1 MLTPLLVSALVKA
14 GAEVRCVVTRSAA
27 ELVSPVALATLSRHP
42 CLQDADQWDAARP
55 RPLHIE
61 LAEWS
66 ELVIVAP
73 LSASS
78 LARWV
83 HGDGEGLLASLLL
96 ACECPVLAAA
106 AMNTAMWQHPAVQRN
121 WLLLQEDPRVLPLQ
135 PEVGCWPVIALAPAE
150 WRTQVRL
157 NWLRPVSCCSR
168 MPRHHRQRL
177 ARTPCGG
184 ECRSNPRRLIAFVW
198 CPTAAV
204 DEWGFC
210 WPRPL
215 AFEVPALI
223 WCMARCRC
231 LFPGWRGC
239 VAIRFSRAR
248 RWVIVWISSS
258 PLPMPW

>member
-1 MLTPLLVSALVKA
+1 MKTPLLVSALVKA
-14 GAEVRCVVTRSAA
+14 GAEVRCVVTQSAA
-27 ELVSPVALATLSRHP
+27 ELVSPVALATLSRQP

-73 LSASS
+73 LSATS

-135 PEVGCWPVIALAPAE
+135 PEGGLLACDRIGTGRMADPGQIELAAASALLQADA
-150 WRTQVRL
+150 R
-157 NWLRPVSCCSR
+157 
-168 MPRHHRQRL
+168 RHHHQRL
-177 ARTPCGG
+177 ARTSRGG
-184 ECRSNPRRLIAFVW
+184 ECRSNPRRAGSRSCVVQ
-198 CPTAAV
+198 AQQ
-204 DEWGFC
+204 
-210 WPRPL
+210 WPNGGS
-215 AFEVPALI
+215 AG
-223 WCMARCRC
+223 
-231 LFPGWRGC
+231 PGR
-239 VAIRFSRAR
+239 
-248 RWVIVWISSS
+248 S
-258 PLPMPW
+258 PKGRQR

>member
-1 MLTPLLVSALVKA
+1 MEGLQGATDLVAACGSIAAVKTPLLVSALVKA

-27 ELVSPVALATLSRHP
+27 ELVSPVALATLSRQP

-121 WLLLQEDPRVLPLQ
+121 WLSCRTTLACCPCSPK
-135 PEVGCWPVIALAPAE
+135 VGCWRVIALAPAG
-150 WRTQVRL
+150 WRIQVRL

-184 ECRSNPRRLIAFVW
+184 ECRSNPRGAGSRSCGVQSQQ
-198 CPTAAV
+198 
-204 DEWGFC
+204 
-210 WPRPL
+210 WPNGGSAGPGRSPS
-215 AFEVPALI
+215 
-223 WCMARCRC
+223 RCQR
-231 LFPGWRGC
+231 
-239 VAIRFSRAR
+239 
-248 RWVIVWISSS
+248 
-258 PLPMPW
+258 